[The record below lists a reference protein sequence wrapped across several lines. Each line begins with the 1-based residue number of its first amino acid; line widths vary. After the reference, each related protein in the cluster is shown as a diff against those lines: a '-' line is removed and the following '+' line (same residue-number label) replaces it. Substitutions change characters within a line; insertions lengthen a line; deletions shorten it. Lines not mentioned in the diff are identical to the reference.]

1 VIRDIA
7 TAIRLL
13 TILPLGRV
21 EGVHPAR
28 YFGLVGWLYALVAL
42 GIASGASALQLAE
55 GLPALLAAVVI
66 VAAWAV
72 LSGFLHWDGL
82 ADSADGL
89 GVRGDAARR
98 LEVMRGS
105 TIGAF
110 GVVAIVLVA
119 AVQIAAVA
127 VIVESGAWWA
137 LGAAPI
143 VGRWA
148 AGAALSLRRPAR
160 ETGLAARYASAGGS
174 ATLLLQTIPVLP
186 LLAYSSDTRVAVM
199 AATVVSLVVGLFL
212 PAPFIRRFGGIT
224 GDVLGAVVLLT
235 ETFVLL
241 VGVVAWRLS

>member
-1 VIRDIA
+1 MIRDIA

-13 TILPLGRV
+13 TILPVGTV

-28 YFGLVGWLYALVAL
+28 YFSLVGWLYAGVGLGIAIAARAL
-42 GIASGASALQLAE
+42 GIAEGLSALLV
-55 GLPALLAAVVI
+55 AVVI
-66 VAAWAV
+66 VVAWAV

-89 GVRGDAARR
+89 GVRGDAAHR

-105 TIGAF
+105 TVGAF
-110 GVVAIVLVA
+110 GVTAIVLVA
-119 AVQIAAVA
+119 ALQIAAIA
-127 VIVESGAWWA
+127 VIVESGSWWA
-137 LGAAPI
+137 LVAAPV

-174 ATLLLQTIPVLP
+174 ATLLLQTLPVLP
-186 LLAYSSDTRVAVM
+186 LLVDVAGDRVAAISV
-199 AATVVSLVVGLFL
+199 TVISLVIALFM
-212 PAPFIRRFGGIT
+212 PGPFIRRFGGIT
-224 GDVLGAVVLLT
+224 GDVLGAVILLT

-241 VGVVAWRLS
+241 LGAVVWRLL